1 VELGY
6 VLVAT
11 YHCHMVRRNLP
22 LIHQEKYMAKS
33 NSSRIEAATR
43 QHVGA
48 VLTSQMI
55 TDLVKVSD
63 PEWKGGVYPSDCA
76 YRRTEEGLLPRGKTA
91 YGDGVLEFLAENSF
105 KVLPTEEIVRR
116 KPAKTPAAPTPVP
129 TMTVV
134 PASSPAVAAT
144 PPAGGKK
151 KTAKKASRSSSDIPV
166 APKRSGAAGRATV

>member
-1 VELGY
+1 
-6 VLVAT
+6 
-11 YHCHMVRRNLP
+11 
-22 LIHQEKYMAKS
+22 MAKS

-48 VLTSQMI
+48 VLTSQMVAE
-55 TDLVKVSD
+55 LVKVSD

-76 YRRTEEGLLPRGKTA
+76 YKRTEEGLVPRGKTA

-116 KPAKTPAAPTPVP
+116 KPAKAAGATPVP
-129 TMTVV
+129 VPTVATPV
-134 PASSPAVAAT
+134 AATAPVAAT
-144 PPAGGKK
+144 PAASGKK
-151 KTAKKASRSSSDIPV
+151 KTAKKASRSSSDMPV